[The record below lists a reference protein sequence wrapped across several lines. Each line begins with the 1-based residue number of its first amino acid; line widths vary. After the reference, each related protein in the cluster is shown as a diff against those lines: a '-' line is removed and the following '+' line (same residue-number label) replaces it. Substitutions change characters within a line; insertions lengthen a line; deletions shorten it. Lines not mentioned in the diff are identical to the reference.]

1 MENLLPTKEAL
12 MNLNRKTSLVSALAA
27 LSMAGLA
34 TAPGLSQAAGGG
46 ISFYAG
52 GDLVQITSDVTPEG
66 ISSADFTTQHLRLKG
81 GMNVTNWLAVE
92 AQLVSDADESNSTDG
107 AKHSTGFIL
116 GIFAKPHVTV
126 GPVDLYGLLGYAT
139 AEATLDCAPV
149 SCPPEW
155 KATLDG
161 VAYGLGAQYLVTKQ
175 LKVSLDYMVYH
186 DGSTTY
192 DDGLFPFKA
201 DTKTS
206 GIGLGV
212 NYTF

>member
-1 MENLLPTKEAL
+1 M
-12 MNLNRKTSLVSALAA
+12 NRKTSLVKAVAV
-27 LSMAGLA
+27 LSMAGLTA
-34 TAPGLSQAAGGG
+34 APGLSQAAGGMD
-46 ISFYAG
+46 FYAG
-52 GDLVQITSDVTPEG
+52 ADVVQLTSETSAFG
-66 ISSADFTTQHLRLKG
+66 SSSDFTTLHLRLKG
-81 GMNVTNWLAVE
+81 GMNIINWLAVE
-92 AQLVSDADESNSTDG
+92 AQLVSDADDTDNAIG
-107 AKHSTGFIL
+107 FKHSTGFIL

-139 AEATLDCAPV
+139 AEASLECDPACGAPKA
-149 SCPPEW
+149 

-186 DGSTTY
+186 DDSATY
-192 DDGLFPFKA
+192 DGGIYVIMV